1 MNFVPTEG
9 KPEQENTQMDM
20 NGHNP
25 NDLRHVQQ
33 MQAMQQF
40 EAFVQQS
47 MTRAQTALGP
57 EFTGCAIFVHAKD
70 RERDFIIAPITLA
83 LPTVVKAVQARMK
96 AAGVVEAANDAKPQP
111 QEGDLHLAVIN
122 VVSAIR
128 RAMPFITGPGADTAK
143 RMLLDAI
150 SADKMSE
157 TARQVVAGFLSSVPG
172 NTDAHPGDIDKML
185 ADAIDGRGEA
195 ALVFYNNVELGR
207 TQ

>member
-1 MNFVPTEG
+1 
-9 KPEQENTQMDM
+9 MDM
-20 NGHNP
+20 NGHNMA
-25 NDLRHVQQ
+25 QAQ

-40 EAFVQQS
+40 ESFVQNALMQ
-47 MTRAQTALGP
+47 AQQALGP
-57 EFTGCAIFVHAKD
+57 QFRASAIFVHTTD
-70 RERDFIIAPITLA
+70 RGRDLLIVPVGLSPFEIIA
-83 LPTVVKAVQARMK
+83 AVQARMK
-96 AAGVVEAANDAKPQP
+96 AAGVPEPANDAATAPKS
-111 QEGDLHLAVIN
+111 EGPTPDLHVALIN

-150 SADKMSE
+150 KADGVSE

-207 TQ
+207 PQ

>member
-1 MNFVPTEG
+1 
-9 KPEQENTQMDM
+9 MDM
-20 NGHNP
+20 NGHGPSN
-25 NDLRHVQQ
+25 LQVQQQ
-33 MQAMQQF
+33 MQALQQF
-40 EAFVQQS
+40 EAFVQRSITQ
-47 MTRAQTALGP
+47 AQTALGP

-70 RERDFIIAPITLA
+70 RERDFIIAPVNLP
-83 LPTVVKAVQARMK
+83 LPTVVKAVQARMKAVQARMK

-128 RAMPFITGPGADTAK
+128 RAMPFITGPGADTAE
-143 RMLLDAI
+143 RMPLDAI
-150 SADKMSE
+150 SADKVSE

-172 NTDAHPGDIDKML
+172 NHDTEVGHIDKML
-185 ADAIDGRGEA
+185 ADAIDGSGEA